1 MENIVQLTPK
11 PVKNILLNHCKKKFV
26 YPKYQSFY
34 RLEFNVGKD
43 MWKHI
48 YNQKI
53 KLAINRNIAEFNFK
67 LMHNLLSCRKNLF

>member
-11 PVKNILLNHCKKKFV
+11 PVKKILLNLCEKNNLFILNTCT
-26 YPKYQSFY
+26 SFY

-43 MWKHI
+43 MWKHF

-53 KLAINRNIAEFNFK
+53 KL
-67 LMHNLLSCRKNLF
+67 L